1 VHYYTFS
8 LVGHAPGATTG
19 RGEPRA
25 VVWFCFSV
33 SGGWWPPRAAPRARC
48 PRERDMALRA
58 RAIWL
63 TPPHTRT
70 RTHTLLDRS
79 TTLPARRASDA
90 ARWAL
95 AGVHGCRWP
104 VAGRRVHSAAVLL
117 SRRCRRPGKCQR
129 RRRTLPAGEGRR
141 YCPCPARRAALAFSR
156 GRSVNGLNARGER
169 NLRGGASH
177 DRRKGNDDRD
187 GFPDPT
193 ARVARNA
200 PHASSVRVECDTAR
214 AANKSES
221 SRAPLRAAAAAAR
234 GTLLATLRA
243 PRQPSVPGTPAFLP
257 VPRRDVADCFASLRS
272 ARRRKGPPARASRP
286 SVVASDSTHDSPYNG
301 LLLRGPG
308 KEKSLA

>member
-1 VHYYTFS
+1 M
-8 LVGHAPGATTG
+8 LVCTTTPCRLSGHARGATTG

-48 PRERDMALRA
+48 RAPRRDMALRA

-79 TTLPARRASDA
+79 TTLAARRASDA

-104 VAGRRVHSAAVLL
+104 VAGRRVHSPAVLL

-169 NLRGGASH
+169 NSRGCVTTGEKATTIGTGFPIRRPASH
-177 DRRKGNDDRD
+177 GMHR
-187 GFPDPT
+187 T
-193 ARVARNA
+193 
-200 PHASSVRVECDTAR
+200 H
-214 AANKSES
+214 
-221 SRAPLRAAAAAAR
+221 
-234 GTLLATLRA
+234 
-243 PRQPSVPGTPAFLP
+243 
-257 VPRRDVADCFASLRS
+257 
-272 ARRRKGPPARASRP
+272 RP
-286 SVVASDSTHDSPYNG
+286 YA
-301 LLLRGPG
+301 
-308 KEKSLA
+308 